1 MNNRLLNKIKNS
13 EMRKSMGMFTI
24 LLLIM
29 VVLWVTTPNFGT
41 MNNLMTVCLSAAVYV
56 VLAMGMT
63 FIMILGCIDL
73 SVGSIVGLAGGMSC
87 LVMIIFQVP
96 LWVGIL
102 CGVICGMI
110 CGAINGFIVTVMGL
124 MPFIATLAGQW
135 AYRGVF
141 YLLTNGTTVSIRQA
155 VPDEVLRGFVYMGS
169 GRLFG
174 IPVAAY
180 IFVVLAFVLS
190 FLLRRTTF
198 GRNVYAVGSNPEA
211 ARMSGINNNLVKFTA
226 YILCG
231 ALSGLAGVML
241 AARMVSVPSNS
252 GDGYEFEAIFATVVG
267 GTSMAGGEG
276 SIRGAVIGAII
287 VAILRN
293 GLNLN
298 GVNSFW
304 QQIILG
310 ILIVIVVYVDTIR
323 TKRNRTAV

>member
-1 MNNRLLNKIKNS
+1 MDKQIIAKIRNNKRLKN
-13 EMRKSMGMFTI
+13 MGMLVI

-29 VVLWVTTPNFGT
+29 LILWISTPNFGT
-41 MNNLMTVCLSAAVYV
+41 INNLMTVALSAPVYV

-73 SVGSIVGLAGGMSC
+73 SVGSIVGLSGGICC
-87 LVMIIFQVP
+87 LVLITFQAP
-96 LWVGIL
+96 LWVGVLCGIL
-102 CGVICGMI
+102 CGVI

-124 MPFIATLAGQW
+124 IPFIATLAGLW

-141 YLLTNGTTVSIRQA
+141 YLLTNGTTVSIRQN
-155 VPDEVLRGFVYMGS
+155 VSEDVLDKFVYIGS
-169 GRLFG
+169 GRLLG

-180 IFVVLAFVLS
+180 IFVILAVILS
-190 FLLRRTTF
+190 FLLKRTTF
-198 GRNVYAVGSNPEA
+198 GRDVYAVGSNPEA
-211 ARMSGINNNLVKFTA
+211 AQMSGIRNNLVKFKA

-231 ALSGLAGVML
+231 ALTGLGGVML
-241 AARMVSVPSNS
+241 AARMVSAPSNS

-276 SIRGAVIGAII
+276 SIFGAVIGAII
-287 VAILRN
+287 VAVLRN

-310 ILIVIVVYVDTIR
+310 VLIVIVVYIDTIR
-323 TKRNRTAV
+323 TKKSRSAV